1 MFLLVTEGTAALDAM
16 AARLEGPE
24 CVPRLWRAAG
34 EGGAAA
40 LRPDFAAE
48 DEHDVQPIVNDER
61 VFVGQVRLDDRDG
74 VLASLNV
81 APRDGALLADSTIA
95 CMAWDVWGEAALE
108 KLTGDFAFAVWRRR
122 ERRIVAAV
130 DHHGARR
137 LLWCRS
143 PRGLILSGQMAPLFA
158 HPDVSREFDLD
169 ALARFFDIGI
179 DRDST
184 PFAHIRALPGGHLLD
199 WRGGDVRIR
208 RWWNPETSPSIVHR
222 DPNEY
227 VDETRELFERA
238 VAARLRTNGTVSSTL
253 SGGLD
258 SGLVTATAARQLRGR
273 GARLVAYTA
282 VPTPGV
288 PRFERP
294 GWDSDDSPYATETA
308 SLHDNVDQRFVS
320 AEGRCVLD
328 LLADFHGRACT
339 PTKRISNFL
348 WLEPITTSVRQSA
361 GRVLLLGEMGNG
373 TISWPGMGRFGQLI
387 GLARKLVPRRFAQ
400 LPPPLS
406 VSLLRAERRPS
417 VRLRGGI
424 FAERRGSR
432 AHWAAFI
439 TTPLNVWWPDP
450 AAHWGVEW
458 RDPTADRR
466 LIETLLRYPLHA
478 FQTGGRERG
487 LARALAAGLLP
498 DRVRLR
504 RTRGA
509 QLPEGPS
516 LIALHAK
523 RYTAALEEMRRSP
536 ECRELLD
543 FAAIRRAL
551 DVIAAGSLNGPLA
564 DAIDRA
570 FDVGLFLCRR

>member
-1 MFLLVTEGTAALDAM
+1 MFLLVTEDTIALDGMAAL
-16 AARLEGPE
+16 LESREG
-24 CVPRLWRAAG
+24 VPRVWRAAG

-40 LRPDFAAE
+40 LQPDFVAE
-48 DEHDVQPIVNDER
+48 DELDVQPIVNDDR

-81 APRDGALLADSTIA
+81 APKDRPRMADSTIA
-95 CMAWDVWGEAALE
+95 CMAWDLWGETALE
-108 KLTGDFAFAVWRRR
+108 KLAGDFAFAVWRRR
-122 ERRIVAAV
+122 ERRMIAAV

-143 PRGLILSGQMAPLFA
+143 RRGLILSGQMAPLFA
-158 HPDVSREFDLD
+158 HPGVPREFDLD
-169 ALARFFDIGI
+169 AIARLFDVGI
-179 DRDST
+179 ARDST
-184 PFAHIRALPGGHLLD
+184 PFKHVRALPGGHLLD
-199 WRGGDVRIR
+199 WRGGEVHIR
-208 RWWNPETSPSIVHR
+208 RWWNPGTSPSIVHR
-222 DPNEY
+222 DPNDY
-227 VDETRELFERA
+227 VEETRELFERA
-238 VAARLRTNGTVSSTL
+238 VAARLRTKGSVSSTL

-258 SGLVTATAARQLRGR
+258 SGLVTATAARRLRGR
-273 GARLVAYTA
+273 GTHLVSYTA
-282 VPTPGV
+282 VPTPDL
-288 PRFERP
+288 PRVERP
-294 GWDSDDSPYATETA
+294 GWDSDDTPYARETA

-320 AEGRCVLD
+320 AGGRCVLD
-328 LLADFHGRACT
+328 LLPDFHRRACT
-339 PTKRISNFL
+339 PTKSIANFL
-348 WLEPITTSVRQSA
+348 WLEPITTSVRQNG

-373 TISWPGMGRFGQLI
+373 TISWPGVGAIGQVLA
-387 GLARKLVPRRFAQ
+387 LARRFLPRRFVQ
-400 LPPPLS
+400 LPPPRS
-406 VSLLRAERRPS
+406 VSLLRAERHPS
-417 VRLRGGI
+417 LRLRGGI
-424 FAERRGSR
+424 YAERRGTR

-450 AAHWGVEW
+450 AAQWGVEW

-478 FQTGGRERG
+478 FRTGGRERG

-523 RYTAALEEMRRSP
+523 RYRAALEEMHRSP

-543 FAAIRRAL
+543 FPAIQRAL
-551 DVIAAGSLNGPLA
+551 DVIAAGSLDGPLA

-570 FDVGLFLCRR
+570 FDAGLFLCRR